1 MKRKEKRKKSTVIV
15 GRVHIATDKSSD
27 LLAQAI
33 YNCQLHKDFFFLG
46 LQISYWTQ
54 THIKIVECY
63 TPEQSKRPKK
73 SHMMSKILQEQSYD
87 AKPHKIVK
95 LQ

>member
-1 MKRKEKRKKSTVIV
+1 MVIA
-15 GRVHIATDKSSD
+15 GRVHIATDKSSG

-33 YNCQLHKDFFFLG
+33 YNCQVHRLFSCLP
-46 LQISYWTQ
+46 ISYWTQ
-54 THIKIVECY
+54 TPIKIVECY

-73 SHMMSKILQEQSYD
+73 SHMMSKVLREQYYD
-87 AKPHKIVK
+87 VKTHKIVK